1 MVPLVSFLAVPVSAF
16 IPPADTFPSFLPA
29 DCHKFLHVDQPF
41 HHKKHIIDL
50 MQGFDYNTSNS
61 PGIQVE

>member
-16 IPPADTFPSFLPA
+16 IPPANTFPSFLPA

-41 HHKKHIIDL
+41 HHKKTHYRTNA
-50 MQGFDYNTSNS
+50 GF
-61 PGIQVE
+61 

>member
-1 MVPLVSFLAVPVSAF
+1 
-16 IPPADTFPSFLPA
+16 
-29 DCHKFLHVDQPF
+29 VDQPF

>member
-29 DCHKFLHVDQPF
+29 DCHKFLWISPF
-41 HHKKHIIDL
+41 ITKKHIIEL
-50 MQGFDYNTSNS
+50 MQGFDHNTSNS
-61 PGIQVE
+61 PGIQAE